1 MYVDG
6 LWVPARAHRLA
17 IRQRTAA
24 GSSAFAGGLGWAVS
38 AVIALIAGFGALA
51 LKGWAW
57 ILGLLASGLSLAS
70 ALWGALQGGS
80 WLFSAPG
87 LILPAVVFIYLLTP
101 GVRKAFGR
109 AEARPALKAESRTCA
124 AISEGSRSRQSK
136 AGG

>member
-1 MYVDG
+1 MRRPLGVTILG
-6 LWVPARAHRLA
+6 FLA
-17 IRQRTAA
+17 ILMGIIGILGGCMLMGFGSLLAPIGALFGGGQL

-70 ALWGALQGGS
+70 ALWGILQGSS
-80 WLFSAPG
+80 WFFSAPG

-109 AEARPALKAESRTCA
+109 A
-124 AISEGSRSRQSK
+124 
-136 AGG
+136 